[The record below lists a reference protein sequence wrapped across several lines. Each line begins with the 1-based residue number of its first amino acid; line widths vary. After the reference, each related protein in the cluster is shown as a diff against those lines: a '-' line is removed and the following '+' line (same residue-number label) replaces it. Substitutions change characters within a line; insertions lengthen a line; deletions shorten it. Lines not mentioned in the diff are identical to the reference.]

1 VSAGRTLGKKLV
13 LAGQINHAWEGP
25 QTLAGQIQ
33 TESGQRGWTAAASA
47 AWNFAL
53 QWTVH
58 AQLATDAPTHWLTGR
73 NQTERWQAGLGV
85 RYGFVD

>member
-1 VSAGRTLGKKLV
+1 LDNQTQTKT
-13 LAGQINHAWEGP
+13 GQH
-25 QTLAGQIQ
+25 
-33 TESGQRGWTAAASA
+33 GWTAASSA

-73 NQTERWQAGLGV
+73 NHIQRWQAGLGV